1 MESCERTMNTLLHFQ
16 QSTQEQL
23 EDLIQR
29 SLTAE
34 PLSAA
39 LLADMI
45 EDRRTVLRDLEQQI
59 KDARVD
65 YVSQFLMWQGS
76 IERQGLLLHEQPPL
90 KYGPRFPT
98 SRLLYR
104 DGDRWTHRT
113 DEQGRYTSFPFWLE
127 HLDALLAGREP
138 LDEGSPDWS
147 TEEDLRA
154 KIDRNEVPPMGRNP
168 NVREE
173 GSLHAPP

>member
-1 MESCERTMNTLLHFQ
+1 M
-16 QSTQEQL
+16 ST
-23 EDLIQR
+23 
-29 SLTAE
+29 
-34 PLSAA
+34 A

-76 IERQGLLLHEQPPL
+76 IERQGLSLHEQPPL
-90 KYGPRFPT
+90 KYGPRLPT

-104 DGDRWTHRT
+104 DGDRWTIRT

-138 LDEGSPDWS
+138 LDEGSPDWA
-147 TEEDLRA
+147 TEEALSLRA
-154 KIDRNEVPPMGRNP
+154 KIDSKEDPPMGRNP
-168 NVREE
+168 NV
-173 GSLHAPP
+173 

>member
-1 MESCERTMNTLLHFQ
+1 MESCERTMNTLLFFQ

-23 EDLIQR
+23 EDLLQR
-29 SLTAE
+29 SLAAE
-34 PLSAA
+34 P

-45 EDRRTVLRDLEQQI
+45 EDRRSFLRNLEQQI
-59 KDARVD
+59 RDARVD

-104 DGDRWTHRT
+104 DGDRWTHRR
-113 DEQGRYTSFPFWLE
+113 DERGLYTSFPFWLE

-138 LDEGSPDWS
+138 LDECSADWA
-147 TEEDLRA
+147 TEEAKGLTAEDLRA
-154 KIDRNEVPPMGRNP
+154 KIDRNEVPPMGRNTH
-168 NVREE
+168 
-173 GSLHAPP
+173 G

>member
-1 MESCERTMNTLLHFQ
+1 MNTLLHFQ

-34 PLSAA
+34 P

-76 IERQGLLLHEQPPL
+76 IERQGLSLHEQPPL
-90 KYGPRFPT
+90 KYGPRLPS
-98 SRLLYR
+98 SRLLYK
-104 DGDRWTHRT
+104 DGDRWTVRT

-138 LDEGSPDWS
+138 LDEGSPHWATAEALSLS
-147 TEEDLRA
+147 TEEALGLSA
-154 KIDRNEVPPMGRNP
+154 KIDKTEVPPISRNL
-168 NVREE
+168 NV
-173 GSLHAPP
+173 

>member
-23 EDLIQR
+23 EDLLQR

-34 PLSAA
+34 PLTAA

-65 YVSQFLMWQGS
+65 YVSQFLMWQGL
-76 IERQGLLLHEQPPL
+76 IERQGLALHEQPPL
-90 KYGPRFPT
+90 RHGPRLPT

-104 DGDRWTHRT
+104 DGDRWTIRT

-127 HLDALLAGREP
+127 HLDVLLAGREP
-138 LDEGSPDWS
+138 LDECSPDWA
-147 TEEDLRA
+147 EAKDLSA
-154 KIDRNEVPPMGRNP
+154 KIDRSEDTPISRNP

>member
-23 EDLIQR
+23 EDLLQR
-29 SLTAE
+29 SLTM
-34 PLSAA
+34 STA

-76 IERQGLLLHEQPPL
+76 IERQGLALHEQPPL
-90 KYGPRFPT
+90 KYGPRFPS

-138 LDEGSPDWS
+138 LDEGSPDWA
-147 TEEDLRA
+147 TEEDLGLTAEDLRA
-154 KIDRNEVPPMGRNP
+154 KIDKTEVTPMGRNT
-168 NVREE
+168 NV
-173 GSLHAPP
+173 